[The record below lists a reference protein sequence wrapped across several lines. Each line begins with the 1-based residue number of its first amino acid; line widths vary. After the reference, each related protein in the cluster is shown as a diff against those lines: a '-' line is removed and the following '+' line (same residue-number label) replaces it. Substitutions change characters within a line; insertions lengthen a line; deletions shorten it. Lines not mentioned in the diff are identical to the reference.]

1 MALGTALSV
10 GGSLLGG
17 LLSSRGQRKANEQN
31 IALAREQM
39 AFQERMSN
47 SAYQRAMKD
56 MKLAGL
62 NPILSAKQ
70 PASTPGGA
78 STRVESVLGAG
89 IQAFNNTNSAL
100 ASAANQRA
108 AARSSSA
115 LAYKQE
121 FINENFL
128 NKNMSDPQK
137 AMNASLMATGMN
149 AALVQAALSM
159 VNKGLYPAF
168 KELMMGSSTEMGV
181 QMDPKTVKNFWDG
194 LKEMSQSQLPHQYRR
209 NSSPVRQPDKVRN
222 WKPKPEPKP

>member
-1 MALGTALSV
+1 MAFPIAAALTA

-17 LLSSRGQRKANEQN
+17 LFGARGQRKANQQN

-78 STRVESVLGAG
+78 STKVDSVLGAG
-89 IQAFNNTNSAL
+89 VQAFNNTNSAL

-108 AARSSSA
+108 SARANSA
-115 LAYKQE
+115 VAYKQE
-121 FINENFL
+121 FINENFA
-128 NKNMSDPQK
+128 NKNMKEPQK
-137 AMNASLMATGMN
+137 AMNAALMATGMN
-149 AALVQAALSM
+149 AAIANAAQTLVNENHWREFRQ
-159 VNKGLYPAF
+159 
-168 KELMMGSSTEMGV
+168 LMRDASTEIGV
-181 QMDPKTVKNFWDG
+181 QMGDSMIKNFWDG
-194 LKEMSQSQLPHQYRR
+194 LKQMGQSNLPSQY
-209 NSSPVRQPDKVRN
+209 RQPDQVRN